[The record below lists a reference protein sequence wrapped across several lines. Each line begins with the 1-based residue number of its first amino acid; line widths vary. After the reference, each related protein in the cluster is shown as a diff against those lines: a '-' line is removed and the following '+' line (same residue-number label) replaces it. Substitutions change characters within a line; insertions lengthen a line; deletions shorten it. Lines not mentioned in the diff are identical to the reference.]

1 MIAIFEK
8 DYTRDLISLVNDKRK
23 QSIAEYTATDLNY
36 KSISDIHLWYE
47 SIIDLINK
55 SPPENYVKGIII
67 TEDEKGI
74 IETVSYKYCDKPFDD
89 LSVTIVNELLYENNK
104 RR

>member
-23 QSIAEYTATDLNY
+23 QSIAEYTATDLSY

-47 SIIDLINK
+47 SIIELINK
-55 SPPENYVKGIII
+55 SPPENYVKGIIVKENESQNVI
-67 TEDEKGI
+67 ESI
-74 IETVSYKYCDKPFDD
+74 IYKYCDKPADS
-89 LSVTIVNELLYENNK
+89 LSISIIV
-104 RR
+104 

>member
-23 QSIAEYTATDLNY
+23 QSIAEYTATDLSY

-47 SIIDLINK
+47 SIIELINK
-55 SPPENYVKGIII
+55 SPPKNYVRGIIVQ
-67 TEDEKGI
+67 EKEGLVESI
-74 IETVSYKYCDKPFDD
+74 SYKYANLP
-89 LSVTIVNELLYENNK
+89 SNTVSITILD
-104 RR
+104 

>member
-47 SIIDLINK
+47 SIIELINK
-55 SPPENYVKGIII
+55 SPPKNYVRGIIVQ
-67 TEDEKGI
+67 EDNEEKI
-74 IETVSYKYCDKPFDD
+74 KNIFYKYSNVPSNA
-89 LSVTIVNELLYENNK
+89 LSISIENI
-104 RR
+104 

>member
-47 SIIDLINK
+47 SIIELINK
-55 SPPENYVKGIII
+55 SPPENYVKGLVVI
-67 TEDEKGI
+67 ENEKNEI
-74 IETVSYKYCDKPFDD
+74 DNIMYKYTDCPTDVVSI
-89 LSVTIVNELLYENNK
+89 SVIDILHE
-104 RR
+104 